1 MTKVKLPRKSTAID
15 MTAMCD
21 VAFLL
26 LTFFMLTSNFTQKE
40 PVAVNTP
47 ASISEIKIPETNIMT
62 ILIDKSGKLFF
73 GIDGQEKRIELLK
86 KMGEAYSISFTDP
99 ELKEFSLINE
109 FGVPIQQMKA
119 FLALKPEDRDL
130 KENAIGMPYDSLDN
144 QFKNWV
150 RFARFV
156 NPKIRIAIKGD
167 QALPYPTIKKVMNT
181 LQDLDE
187 NRYNLITSLEQ
198 SPDKK
203 TLIK

>member
-40 PVAVNTP
+40 PVLVNTP
-47 ASISEIKIPETNIMT
+47 SSISEIKIPERNIMT
-62 ILIDKSGKLFF
+62 ILIDRSGKLFF
-73 GIDGQEKRIELLK
+73 GIDGQEKRIDLLK
-86 KMGEAYSISFTDP
+86 KMGEAYSYSFTDA
-99 ELKEFSLINE
+99 ELKEFSLVNR
-109 FGVPIQQMKA
+109 FGVPIQQMKN
-119 FLALKPEDRDL
+119 FLALKPADRDL
-130 KENAIGMPYDSLDN
+130 QENALGIPYDSLDN

-150 RFARFV
+150 RFSRIV
-156 NPKIRIAIKGD
+156 NPQLRIAIKAD
-167 QALPYPTIKKVMNT
+167 QALAYPIIKNVMNT

-203 TLIK
+203 SLTE

>member
-40 PVAVNTP
+40 PVTVNTP
-47 ASISEIKIPETNIMT
+47 SSISEIKIPERNIMT

-86 KMGEAYSISFTDP
+86 KMGDAYSYSFTDA
-99 ELKEFSLINE
+99 ELKEFSLINR
-109 FGVPIQQMKA
+109 FGVPIQQMKDY
-119 FLALKPEDRDL
+119 LALKPEERDMP
-130 KENAIGMPYDSLDN
+130 ENAIGVPYDTLDN

-150 RFARFV
+150 RFSRIV
-156 NPKIRIAIKGD
+156 NPQLRIAIKAD
-167 QALPYPTIKKVMNT
+167 QSLAYPVIKKVMNT

-203 TLIK
+203 TIIQ

>member
-40 PVAVNTP
+40 PVMVNTP
-47 ASISEIKIPETNIMT
+47 SSISEIKIPERNIMT

-73 GIDGQEKRIELLK
+73 GIDGQEKRIDLLK
-86 KMGEAYSISFTDP
+86 KMGEAYSFSFTDA
-99 ELKEFSLINE
+99 ELKEFSLINR

-119 FLALKPEDRDL
+119 FLALKPADQDL
-130 KENAIGMPYDSLDN
+130 QENALGIPYDSLDN

-150 RFARFV
+150 RFSRIV
-156 NPKIRIAIKGD
+156 NPQLRIAIKAD
-167 QALPYPTIKKVMNT
+167 QALAYPVIKNVMNT

-198 SPDKK
+198 TPE
-203 TLIK
+203 

>member
-40 PVAVNTP
+40 PVQVSTP
-47 ASISEIKIPETNIMT
+47 SSISEIKIPERNIMT
-62 ILIDKSGKLFF
+62 ILIDKSDKLFF
-73 GIDGQEKRIELLK
+73 GIDGQDKRIDLLK
-86 KMGEAYSISFTDP
+86 KMGEAYSYSFTDA
-99 ELKEFSLINE
+99 ELKEFSLINS
-109 FGVPIQQMKA
+109 FGVPIQQMKN
-119 FLALKPEDRDL
+119 FLALDPADRDL
-130 KENAIGMPYDSLDN
+130 KENALGIPYDSLDN
-144 QFKNWV
+144 QLKNWV

-156 NPKIRIAIKGD
+156 NPQLRIAIKAD
-167 QALPYPTIKKVMNT
+167 QALAYPVIKNVMNT

-198 SPDKK
+198 APE
-203 TLIK
+203 

>member
-26 LTFFMLTSNFTQKE
+26 LTFFMLTSNFNQKE
-40 PVAVNTP
+40 PVMVSTP
-47 ASISEIKIPETNIMT
+47 SSISEIKIPERNIMT

-86 KMGEAYSISFTDP
+86 KMGDAYSYSFTDA
-99 ELKEFSLINE
+99 ELKEFSLINR
-109 FGVPIQQMKA
+109 FGVPIQQMKD
-119 FLALKPEDRDL
+119 FLALKPADRDM
-130 KENAIGMPYDSLDN
+130 KENALGVPYDSLDN

-150 RFARFV
+150 RFSRIV
-156 NPKIRIAIKGD
+156 NPQLRIAIKAD
-167 QALPYPTIKKVMNT
+167 QALAYPIIKNV
-181 LQDLDE
+181 
-187 NRYNLITSLEQ
+187 TSLEQ

-203 TLIK
+203 SLNE

>member
-1 MTKVKLPRKSTAID
+1 MAKVKLPRKSTAID

-40 PVAVNTP
+40 PVIVNTP
-47 ASISEIKIPETNIMT
+47 SSISEIKIPETNIMT
-62 ILIDKSGKLFF
+62 VLVDKSGIVFF

-86 KMGEAYSISFTDP
+86 KMGDVYSIQFSDN
-99 ELKEFSLINE
+99 ELKEFSLINR
-109 FGVPIQQMKA
+109 FGVPIEQMQA
-119 FLALKPEDRDL
+119 FLSLKSLDRDRQ
-130 KENAIGMPYDSLDN
+130 ENAIGIPCDSTNN

-150 RFARFV
+150 RFARIV
-156 NPKIRIAIKGD
+156 NPQIRIAIKADGTT
-167 QALPYPTIKKVMNT
+167 PYPIIKNVMNT

-198 SPDKK
+198 NPEKF
-203 TLIK
+203 TF